1 MKKLISALLAGVLA
15 FSLAACSGSS
25 SSAAPS
31 TASDSSSAASDSSSA
46 ATAEST
52 QFTGDGFDPDIDYA
66 ALAGSTVKVG
76 ASPAP
81 HAEILKVAADILAQA
96 DINLEVVEFTDY
108 IQPNTATENGDID
121 ANYFQHQNY
130 LDTFN
135 AENGTHLVSVAK
147 IHYEP
152 LGLYPGKTKSID
164 DLADGAQILVPND
177 TSNEA
182 RALQLLAAQGLIE
195 LDPDAGL
202 TATKQDITSNPKN
215 LDIVEME
222 AAQLPRSLSSADMA
236 VINGNYAT
244 QAGFSSAKDA
254 LATESADSDAAQI
267 YPNVL
272 VVKEGR
278 ENDPLILAVAAALQS
293 DAVRDFINETYG
305 GAVVPLF

>member
-1 MKKLISALLAGVLA
+1 MKKKLISGLLAIA
-15 FSLAACSGSS
+15 FTLSLAGCGAAT
-25 SSAAPS
+25 SSAAGS
-31 TASDSSSAASDSSSA
+31 QAASGESAA
-46 ATAEST
+46 
-52 QFTGDGFDPDIDYA
+52 FTGDGFDPDIDYA
-66 ALAGSTVKVG
+66 ALAGTTVRVG

-81 HAEILKVAADILAQA
+81 HAEILQVAKEILAQA
-96 DINLEVVEFTDY
+96 DITLDIVEFTDY
-108 IQPNTATENGDID
+108 IQPNTATESGDID
-121 ANYFQHQNY
+121 ANYFQHQDY
-130 LDTFN
+130 LNTFN
-135 AENGTHLVSVAK
+135 AENGTHLVSVAQ

-152 LGLYPGKTKSID
+152 LGIYPGKTASFE

-202 TATKQDITSNPKN
+202 TATKQDITANPKN
-215 LDIVEME
+215 LEIVEME
-222 AAQLPRSLSSADMA
+222 AAQLPRSLASADMA

-244 QAGFSSAKDA
+244 QAGFSSANDA
-254 LATESADSDAAQI
+254 LATESADSDAAQL

-272 VVKEGR
+272 VVEEGR
-278 ENDPLILAVAAALQS
+278 ENDPAILAVAAALQS

>member
-1 MKKLISALLAGVLA
+1 MKKKLISGLLAFALTL
-15 FSLAACSGSS
+15 SLAGCGAA
-25 SSAAPS
+25 SSATTGTTASES
-31 TASDSSSAASDSSSA
+31 TAEAASGEG
-46 ATAEST
+46 TA
-52 QFTGDGFDPDIDYA
+52 FTGDGFDPDIDYA
-66 ALAGSTVKVG
+66 ALAGTTVRVG

-81 HAEILKVAADILAQA
+81 HAEILQVAKDILAQA
-96 DINLEVVEFTDY
+96 DITLDIVEFTDY

-121 ANYFQHQNY
+121 ANYFQHQDY
-130 LDTFN
+130 LNTFN
-135 AENGTHLVSVAK
+135 EENGTHLVSVAK

-152 LGLYPGKTKSID
+152 LGIYPGKTKSFD
-164 DLADGAQILVPND
+164 ELADGAQILVPND

-202 TATKQDITSNPKN
+202 TATKQDITANPKN
-215 LDIVEME
+215 LEIVEME

-244 QAGFSSAKDA
+244 QAGFSSASDA

-278 ENDPLILAVAAALQS
+278 ENDPAILAVAAALQS

>member
-1 MKKLISALLAGVLA
+1 MKKFISAALAAVLA
-15 FSLAACSGSS
+15 LSLAACGQGSS
-25 SSAAPS
+25 SSAAS
-31 TASDSSSAASDSSSA
+31 NSAADASQSSQAAASDETA
-46 ATAEST
+46 AD
-52 QFTGDGFDPDIDYA
+52 FTGDGFDESIDYA
-66 ALAGSTVKVG
+66 SLDGTTIKVA
-76 ASPAP
+76 ASPTP
-81 HAEILKVAADILAQA
+81 HAEILAVAGDILAQA
-96 DINLEVVEFTDY
+96 GIKLEVVEFTDY
-108 IQPNTATENGDID
+108 VQPNMVTESGEVD
-121 ANYFQHQNY
+121 ANYFQHQDY
-130 LDTFN
+130 LNNFN
-135 AENGTHLVSVAK
+135 EENGTHLVSVAE

-164 DLADGAQILVPND
+164 ELADGAKISVPND

-202 TATKQDITSNPKN
+202 TATKNDITSNPKN
-215 LDIVEME
+215 LEIVEME
-222 AAQLPRSLSSADMA
+222 AAQLPRTLADVDMA

-254 LATESADSDAAQI
+254 LAAESADSEAAQI

-278 ENDPLILAVAAALQS
+278 ENDPAILALAAALKS
-293 DAVRDFINETYG
+293 EAVRSFIDETYG

>member
-1 MKKLISALLAGVLA
+1 MKKLISAALAAVLA
-15 FSLAACSGSS
+15 LSLAACGQDTS
-25 SSAAPS
+25 SSAAADTTADAS
-31 TASDSSSAASDSSSA
+31 QGSQTASDE
-46 ATAEST
+46 TAGA
-52 QFTGDGFDPDIDYA
+52 FTGDGFDESIDYTS
-66 ALAGSTVKVG
+66 LNGTTIKVA
-76 ASPAP
+76 ASPTP
-81 HAEILKVAADILAQA
+81 HAEILAVAGDILAQA
-96 DINLEVVEFTDY
+96 GIKLEVVEFTDY
-108 IQPNTATENGDID
+108 VQPNMVTESGEVD
-121 ANYFQHQNY
+121 ANYFQHQDY
-130 LDTFN
+130 LNNFN
-135 AENGTHLVSVAK
+135 EENGTHLVSVAE

-164 DLADGAQILVPND
+164 ELADGAKISVPND

-202 TATKQDITSNPKN
+202 TATKNDITSNPKN
-215 LDIVEME
+215 LEIVEME
-222 AAQLPRSLSSADMA
+222 AAQLPRTLADVDMA

-254 LATESADSDAAQI
+254 LAAESADSEAAQI

-278 ENDPLILAVAAALQS
+278 ESDPAILALAAALQS
-293 DAVRDFINETYG
+293 DAVRSFIDENFG

>member
-1 MKKLISALLAGVLA
+1 MKKLISALLAGALA
-15 FSLAACSGSS
+15 LSLAACGAPSSAAPQS

-31 TASDSSSAASDSSSA
+31 SEAAEPA
-46 ATAEST
+46 ADAET
-52 QFTGDGFDPDIDYA
+52 DAAPTGDGFDPDIDYA
-66 ALAGSTVKVG
+66 ALAGSTVRVG

-81 HAEILKVAADILAQA
+81 HAEILEVVADILAQA
-96 DINLEVVEFTDY
+96 DITLDIVEFTDY
-108 IQPNTATENGDID
+108 IQPNVATENGDID
-121 ANYFQHQNY
+121 ANYFQHQDY
-130 LDTFN
+130 LNTYN
-135 AENGTHLVSVAK
+135 AENSTDLVSVAE

-152 LGLYPGKTKSID
+152 LGLYPGKTASID
-164 DLADGAQILVPND
+164 ALADGAQILVPND

-202 TATKQDITSNPKN
+202 TATKNDITANPKN
-215 LDIVEME
+215 LEIVEME
-222 AAQLPRSLSSADMA
+222 AAQLPRSLQSADMA

-254 LATESADSDAAQI
+254 LATESADSDAAQL

-272 VVKEGR
+272 VVQAGR
-278 ENDPLILAVAAALQS
+278 EDDPLILAVAAALQS
-293 DAVRDFINETYG
+293 DAVRSFIDETYG

>member
-1 MKKLISALLAGVLA
+1 MKKFISAALAAVLA
-15 FSLAACSGSS
+15 LSLAACGQGSS
-25 SSAAPS
+25 SSAAS
-31 TASDSSSAASDSSSA
+31 NSAADASQSSQAAASDETA
-46 ATAEST
+46 AD
-52 QFTGDGFDPDIDYA
+52 FTGDGFDESIDYA
-66 ALAGSTVKVG
+66 SLDGTTIKVA
-76 ASPAP
+76 ASPTP
-81 HAEILKVAADILAQA
+81 HAEILAVAGDILAQA
-96 DINLEVVEFTDY
+96 GIKLEVVEFTDY
-108 IQPNTATENGDID
+108 VQPNMVTESGEVD
-121 ANYFQHQNY
+121 ANYFQHQDY
-130 LDTFN
+130 LNNFN
-135 AENGTHLVSVAK
+135 EENGTHLVSVAE

-164 DLADGAQILVPND
+164 ELADGAKISVPND

-202 TATKQDITSNPKN
+202 TATKNDITSNPKN
-215 LDIVEME
+215 LEIVEME
-222 AAQLPRSLSSADMA
+222 AAQLPRTLADVDMA

-254 LATESADSDAAQI
+254 LSAESADSEAAQI

-278 ENDPLILAVAAALQS
+278 ENDPAILALAAALKS
-293 DAVRDFINETYG
+293 EAVRSFIDETYG

>member
-1 MKKLISALLAGVLA
+1 MKKLISAALAAVLA
-15 FSLAACSGSS
+15 LSLAACGQDTS
-25 SSAAPS
+25 SSAAADTTADAS
-31 TASDSSSAASDSSSA
+31 QGSQTASDE
-46 ATAEST
+46 TAGT
-52 QFTGDGFDPDIDYA
+52 FTGDGFDESIDYA
-66 ALAGSTVKVG
+66 SLDGTTIKVA
-76 ASPAP
+76 ASPTP
-81 HAEILKVAADILAQA
+81 HAEILAVAGDILAQA
-96 DINLEVVEFTDY
+96 GIKLEVVEFTDY
-108 IQPNTATENGDID
+108 VQPNMVTESGEVD
-121 ANYFQHQNY
+121 ANYFQHQDY
-130 LDTFN
+130 LNNFN
-135 AENGTHLVSVAK
+135 EENGTHLVSVAE

-164 DLADGAQILVPND
+164 ELADGAKISVPND

-202 TATKQDITSNPKN
+202 TATKNDITSNPKN
-215 LDIVEME
+215 LEIVEME
-222 AAQLPRSLSSADMA
+222 AAQLPRTLADVDMA

-254 LATESADSDAAQI
+254 LAAESADSEAAQI

-278 ENDPLILAVAAALQS
+278 ESDPAILALAAALQS
-293 DAVRDFINETYG
+293 DAVRSFIDENFG

>member
-1 MKKLISALLAGVLA
+1 MKKLISAALAAVLA
-15 FSLAACSGSS
+15 LSLAACGQDTS
-25 SSAAPS
+25 SSAAADTTADAS
-31 TASDSSSAASDSSSA
+31 QSSQTASDE
-46 ATAEST
+46 TAGA
-52 QFTGDGFDPDIDYA
+52 FTGDGFDESIDYA
-66 ALAGSTVKVG
+66 SLDGTTIKVA
-76 ASPAP
+76 ASPTP
-81 HAEILKVAADILAQA
+81 HAEILAVAGDILAQA
-96 DINLEVVEFTDY
+96 GIKLEVVEFTDY
-108 IQPNTATENGDID
+108 VQPNMVTESGEVD
-121 ANYFQHQNY
+121 ANYFQHQDY
-130 LDTFN
+130 LNNFN
-135 AENGTHLVSVAK
+135 EENGTHLVSVAE

-164 DLADGAQILVPND
+164 ELADGAKISVPND

-202 TATKQDITSNPKN
+202 TATKNDITSNPKN
-215 LDIVEME
+215 LEIVEME
-222 AAQLPRSLSSADMA
+222 AAQLPRTLADVDMA

-254 LATESADSDAAQI
+254 LAAESADSEAAQI

-278 ENDPLILAVAAALQS
+278 ESDPAILALAAALQS
-293 DAVRDFINETYG
+293 DAVRSFIDENFG

>member
-1 MKKLISALLAGVLA
+1 MKKFISAALAAVLA
-15 FSLAACSGSS
+15 LSLAACGQGSS
-25 SSAAPS
+25 SSAAGNS
-31 TASDSSSAASDSSSA
+31 AADASQSSQAAASDETA
-46 ATAEST
+46 AN
-52 QFTGDGFDPDIDYA
+52 FTGDGFDESIDYA
-66 ALAGSTVKVG
+66 SLDGTTIKVA
-76 ASPAP
+76 ASPTP
-81 HAEILKVAADILAQA
+81 HAEILAVAGDILAQA
-96 DINLEVVEFTDY
+96 GIKLEVVEFTDY
-108 IQPNTATENGDID
+108 VQPNMVTESGEVD
-121 ANYFQHQNY
+121 ANYFQHQDY
-130 LDTFN
+130 LNNFN
-135 AENGTHLVSVAK
+135 EENGTHLVSVAE

-164 DLADGAQILVPND
+164 ELADGAKISVPND

-202 TATKQDITSNPKN
+202 TATKNDITSNPKN
-215 LDIVEME
+215 LEIVEME
-222 AAQLPRSLSSADMA
+222 AAQLPRTLADVDMA

-254 LATESADSDAAQI
+254 LAAESADSEAAQI

-278 ENDPLILAVAAALQS
+278 ENDPAILALAAALKS
-293 DAVRDFINETYG
+293 EAVRSFIDETYG

>member
-1 MKKLISALLAGVLA
+1 MKKLISAALAAVLA
-15 FSLAACSGSS
+15 LSLAACGQD
-25 SSAAPS
+25 
-31 TASDSSSAASDSSSA
+31 TSSSAASDT
-46 ATAEST
+46 TADASQGSQTASDET
-52 QFTGDGFDPDIDYA
+52 AGTFTGDGFDESIDYA
-66 ALAGSTVKVG
+66 SLNGTTIKVA
-76 ASPAP
+76 ASPTP
-81 HAEILKVAADILAQA
+81 HAEILAVAGDILAQA
-96 DINLEVVEFTDY
+96 GIKLEVVEFTDY
-108 IQPNTATENGDID
+108 VQPNMVTESGEVD
-121 ANYFQHQNY
+121 ANYFQHQDY
-130 LDTFN
+130 LNNFN
-135 AENGTHLVSVAK
+135 EENGTHLVSVAE

-164 DLADGAQILVPND
+164 ELADGAKISVPND

-202 TATKQDITSNPKN
+202 TATKNDITSNPKN
-215 LDIVEME
+215 LEIVEME
-222 AAQLPRSLSSADMA
+222 AAQLPRTLADVDMA

-254 LATESADSDAAQI
+254 LAAESADSEAAQI

-278 ENDPLILAVAAALQS
+278 ESDPAILALAAALQS
-293 DAVRDFINETYG
+293 DAVRSFIDENFG

>member
-1 MKKLISALLAGVLA
+1 MKKLISAALAAVLA
-15 FSLAACSGSS
+15 LSLAACGQD
-25 SSAAPS
+25 
-31 TASDSSSAASDSSSA
+31 TSSSAASDT
-46 ATAEST
+46 TADASQGSQTASGET
-52 QFTGDGFDPDIDYA
+52 AGTFTGDGFDESIDYA
-66 ALAGSTVKVG
+66 SLNGTTIKVA
-76 ASPAP
+76 ASPTP
-81 HAEILKVAADILAQA
+81 HAEILAVAGDILAQA
-96 DINLEVVEFTDY
+96 GIKLEVVEFTDY
-108 IQPNTATENGDID
+108 VQPNMVTESGEVD
-121 ANYFQHQNY
+121 ANYFQHQDY
-130 LDTFN
+130 LNNFN
-135 AENGTHLVSVAK
+135 EENGTHLVSVAE

-164 DLADGAQILVPND
+164 ELADGAKISVPND

-202 TATKQDITSNPKN
+202 TATKNDITSNPKN
-215 LDIVEME
+215 LEIVEME
-222 AAQLPRSLSSADMA
+222 AAQLPRTLADVDMA

-254 LATESADSDAAQI
+254 LAAESADSEAAQI

-278 ENDPLILAVAAALQS
+278 ESDPAILALAAALQS
-293 DAVRDFINETYG
+293 DAVRSFIDENFG